1 MKEVERGRPRR
12 VKGRLWSV
20 VVRASC
26 QTSPGMSSNLPPRSQ
41 YLLLRTSPPVEE
53 LALRQALQEN
63 ITQAFGLTASG
74 THIDVL
80 WVRSESK
87 TNEKDGRALIRV
99 DYGDDATRALASIVA
114 SSSAPRLALIKASGF
129 LPSLLV
135 DEEPL

>member
-1 MKEVERGRPRR
+1 
-12 VKGRLWSV
+12 
-20 VVRASC
+20 
-26 QTSPGMSSNLPPRSQ
+26 MSSNLPPRSQ

-63 ITQAFGLTASG
+63 LTQAFGLTASG

-80 WVRSESK
+80 WVSSK
-87 TNEKDGRALIRV
+87 ATEKDAAGRALVRV
-99 DYGDDATRALASIVA
+99 DDGDDATRVLASIVA